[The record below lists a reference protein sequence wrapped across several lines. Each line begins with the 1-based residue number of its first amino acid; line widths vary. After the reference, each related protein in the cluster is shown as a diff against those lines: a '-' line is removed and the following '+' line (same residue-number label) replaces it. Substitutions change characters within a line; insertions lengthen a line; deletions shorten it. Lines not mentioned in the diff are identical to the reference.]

1 MFSGEQVM
9 NDALD
14 LQSQALSLQV
24 AGIKLIAG
32 FEEWWLGP
40 ESNRGAAAS
49 VRLCQLY
56 SEDQR
61 KHREKTG
68 LFGAAWCSNFSHG
81 IARDQG

>member
-40 ESNRGAAAS
+40 ESNRGH
-49 VRLCQLY
+49 
-56 SEDQR
+56 EDFQSTVNT
-61 KHREKTG
+61 EK
-68 LFGAAWCSNFSHG
+68 
-81 IARDQG
+81 D